1 MTRGTA
7 WAVLLTQFSFFLL
20 LTAVLKN
27 SRT

>member
-7 WAVLLTQFSFFLL
+7 WAVLLTQSAFFLL
-20 LTAVLKN
+20 LTAVLQN